1 MTRDPELPDSL
12 VLKKSQEAPWMFGI
26 LVDRHQEAF
35 LRKSESI
42 LRSRDAAE
50 DAVQETFIK
59 IYKYANKFSEREGA
73 SFRSWAYRILVNTCY
88 THSTKR
94 TRDTSRVRAIDFADL
109 DLVGSEVMQDREKLS
124 FVQSVL
130 SRLPEHLARLLSLYF
145 FEEKSYEEIAEIE
158 RMSLSAVRSGL
169 HRAKKQFRVVALQM
183 A

>member
-1 MTRDPELPDSL
+1 MARDPELSDAL
-12 VLKKSQEAPWMFGI
+12 VLQKSQEAPWMFGI

-35 LRKSESI
+35 LRKGENI
-42 LRSRDAAE
+42 LHSRDAAE

-59 IYKYANKFSEREGA
+59 IYKYADKFSEREGA

-88 THSTKR
+88 THSVKK
-94 TRDTSRVRAIDFADL
+94 TREASRVRAIDFAEL
-109 DLVGSEVMQDREKLS
+109 DLVGAEVMRDREQLS

-130 SRLPEHLARLLSLYF
+130 SRLPENLARLLSLYF
-145 FEEKSYEEIAEIE
+145 FEEKSYQEIAEIE

-169 HRAKKQFRVVALQM
+169 HRAKKQFRAVALQM